1 MHVKRSAHSLLSLSN
16 IIVVRLSQMIIL
28 PESDEELLR
37 ECQVE
42 TFRSSGPGG
51 QHVNKTESAVRLRHS
66 PSGVVVTSQEERSQ
80 HRNKSI
86 CLQKLR
92 KKIERL
98 TYRPA
103 KRVPTRISRSAK
115 NRTLEEK
122 SRRSQIKRLRTKPSR
137 DE

>member
-1 MHVKRSAHSLLSLSN
+1 
-16 IIVVRLSQMIIL
+16 MIIL
-28 PESDEELLR
+28 PETDEELLR
-37 ECQVE
+37 ECETE

-51 QHVNKTESAVRLRHS
+51 QHVNKTESAVRLRHL
-66 PSGVVVTSQEERSQ
+66 PSGLVVTSREERSQ

-92 KKIERL
+92 ERVAQL
-98 TYRPA
+98 NHRPPER
-103 KRVPTRISRSAK
+103 KPTRIPRSAK

-122 SRRSQIKRLRTKPSR
+122 ARRSLVKRLRSKPSR